1 MPDNTVGFVYPPYH
15 SRATLDIQHFPSVL
29 LVALDLT
36 CYNGCQHMEN
46 YLLNNTSCIKESS
59 VYQETIDSLKSLQ
72 TPTTHIKKL
81 GVILTKTEDSKLYS
95 LIQNT
100 LTFLQQR
107 HANPRIKGKSTPGDL
122 YNNPFAPIK
131 ALIQYCEQFTKKN
144 KPEWQVLAERNGWTP
159 PPAA

>member
-1 MPDNTVGFVYPPYH
+1 M
-15 SRATLDIQHFPSVL
+15 
-29 LVALDLT
+29 
-36 CYNGCQHMEN
+36 
-46 YLLNNTSCIKESS
+46 
-59 VYQETIDSLKSLQ
+59 YQETIDSLKSLQ

-144 KPEWQVLAERNGWTP
+144 KLNGRYLLNATDGHRRQLHNISSGRESGLFYVSRLNPCPDWTYSVLCPFSEDT
-159 PPAA
+159 

>member
-1 MPDNTVGFVYPPYH
+1 M
-15 SRATLDIQHFPSVL
+15 
-29 LVALDLT
+29 
-36 CYNGCQHMEN
+36 
-46 YLLNNTSCIKESS
+46 
-59 VYQETIDSLKSLQ
+59 YQETIDSLKSLQ

-131 ALIQYCEQFTKKN
+131 ALIQYCEQFTKRIN
-144 KPEWQVLAERNGWTP
+144 LNGRYLLNATDGHRRQLHNISSGRESGLFTSP
-159 PPAA
+159 V